1 VADQPWA
8 RAAAARLE
16 EIRGSLRE
24 THVGALLG
32 TGAFDRALAE
42 LATALADE
50 PLRERLWA
58 SRMIAYR
65 ALGRRSEALAAY
77 TGARTALVEELGIE
91 PGPELRALQAE
102 LLRDD
107 PGTPVAAGARAPTHA
122 LPATRSRLVGR
133 ARELAEVLARLREHP
148 LVTLVGA
155 AGCGKTRLAVEA
167 ARQAAPGYP
176 DGAWFVD
183 LTSAAPDDVL
193 DTVASTVGLP
203 LGGPT
208 DPTEALRRYTAART
222 LLVVLDNCEHVLD
235 AAAELVDAL
244 LVDGS
249 TLTVLAA
256 SREPLVVDGE
266 QVVGLAPLAEPAA
279 VELFLER
286 LDTPPSD
293 AALASVREIVTAVDG
308 LRDTADAELVR
319 RYLADVVRV
328 IGPAAARSLQ
338 GAGC

>member
-1 VADQPWA
+1 
-8 RAAAARLE
+8 
-16 EIRGSLRE
+16 
-24 THVGALLG
+24 
-32 TGAFDRALAE
+32 
-42 LATALADE
+42 
-50 PLRERLWA
+50 
-58 SRMIAYR
+58 MIAYR

-249 TLTVLAA
+249 TLTVLAT
-256 SREPLVVDGE
+256 SREPSWSTASRSSGSHRWPSPRPSSCSSS
-266 QVVGLAPLAEPAA
+266 AWTPRRRTRRSPAC
-279 VELFLER
+279 
-286 LDTPPSD
+286 
-293 AALASVREIVTAVDG
+293 VR
-308 LRDTADAELVR
+308 
-319 RYLADVVRV
+319 
-328 IGPAAARSLQ
+328 S
-338 GAGC
+338 